1 MLLKKIKSKK
11 VNVLIAGCGYTG
23 YPLADLISKQ
33 GIKVVGYD
41 INSVRVD
48 SLKRNIDITNEVT
61 KSALK
66 KAKSIRFTSESQKYA
81 SIDMLIVR
89 ISQPDFDALMIC

>member
-11 VNVLIAGCGYTG
+11 INVLIAGCGYTG

-41 INSVRVD
+41 INRKLVNKLN
-48 SLKRNIDITNEVT
+48 SLKNKQNKYLSFTHNINTIKKIDIILISLPTP
-61 KSALK
+61 LIK
-66 KAKSIRFTSESQKYA
+66 KF
-81 SIDMLIVR
+81 
-89 ISQPDFDALMIC
+89 